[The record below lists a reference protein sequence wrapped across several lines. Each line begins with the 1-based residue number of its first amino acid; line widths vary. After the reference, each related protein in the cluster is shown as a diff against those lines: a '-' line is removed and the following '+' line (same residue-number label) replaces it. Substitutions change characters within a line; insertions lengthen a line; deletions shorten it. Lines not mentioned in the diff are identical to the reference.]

1 MIHGEQQE
9 SGNLRPMPL
18 GEALLFFGIPAVVT
32 LFCVYSLF
40 PYLVEQGFSSY
51 ISYVIA
57 LDIPLALMFASSL
70 VAYRMEGNPL
80 NWPALRDRFRLN
92 RMDRKGWLWTVGL
105 CFFMFITV
113 GLLTVPLLSII
124 PGLIEKGVLTIPDS
138 TPSFIDPRV
147 SQSLDSMIAQMGAA
161 AVGNWPMLIITL
173 VSLIINILGEE
184 FLWRGYV
191 LPRQELTHG
200 NRAWMVHGVL
210 WTLLHSFKW
219 WQMLALLPG
228 ALALSFVAQ
237 RFRNTWPGITAHFI
251 TNGIGMIGVG
261 LLAFLGVGT

>member
-138 TPSFIDPRV
+138 TPSFIDPRIP
-147 SQSLDSMIAQMGAA
+147 QSLESMKNQMGAE
-161 AVGNWPMLIITL
+161 AVGNWSLLVITFF
-173 VSLIINILGEE
+173 SLILNILGEE

-191 LPRQELTHG
+191 LPRQELTYGKHT
-200 NRAWMVHGVL
+200 WMVHGVL
-210 WTLLHSFKW
+210 WTLLHAFKW

-237 RFRNTWPGITAHFI
+237 RLQNTWPGIIAHFV
-251 TNGIGMIGVG
+251 TNGIGMIGV
-261 LLAFLGVGT
+261 LLVVMGVGG